1 MPEYDFGYDY
11 GGYTPSSGVAGAVAG
26 VFVAYYLI
34 LIAIGVVSYVFR
46 ALSLYTISKRRGI
59 HNPWLSWIPVGDMW
73 ILGSISDQYQYV
85 VKGKVR
91 NRRKVLLGF
100 TIALLALVIV
110 MYISLIAMLIQAFAD
125 PSMAAGIGS
134 ILQILLA
141 ALGMI
146 AVSIAAIVYQYLA
159 VYDLFCSC
167 EPNNAVLF
175 LVLSILFGF
184 LEPIFLLIGR
194 KKDLGMPP
202 RKPQPA
208 PAPLQMEE
216 PATEEN

>member
-1 MPEYDFGYDY
+1 MPEYNFEYDY
-11 GGYTPSSGVAGAVAG
+11 GVYTPSAGIAGAVAG

-100 TIALLALVIV
+100 TIALLALVVV

-159 VYDLFCSC
+159 VYDLFRSC
-167 EPNNAVLF
+167 EPDNAVLF

-184 LEPIFLLIGR
+184 LEPIFLFIGR

-208 PAPLQMEE
+208 HQPPQMEE

>member
-1 MPEYDFGYDY
+1 
-11 GGYTPSSGVAGAVAG
+11 
-26 VFVAYYLI
+26 
-34 LIAIGVVSYVFR
+34 
-46 ALSLYTISKRRGI
+46 
-59 HNPWLSWIPVGDMW
+59 MW